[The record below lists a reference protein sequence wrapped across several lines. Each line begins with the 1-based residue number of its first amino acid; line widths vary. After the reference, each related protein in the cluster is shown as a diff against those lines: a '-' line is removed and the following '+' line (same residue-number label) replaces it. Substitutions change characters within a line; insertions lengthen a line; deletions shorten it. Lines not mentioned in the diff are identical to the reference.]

1 MSGSTQDKV
10 LLDDQSINVTYTGSW
25 RVGGTPDEEYAGT
38 VSSSTHDGDYF
49 EVEFSGWLIAVYG
62 TFDYSSD
69 WVQTSYSIDGGNAT
83 TVTSHSGTGDTYK
96 QLFWKSDNLVQGDHT
111 LKVTMEH
118 VNTGYEDGEGTIWF
132 DFFEIYGG
140 DNSTSSAT
148 GSSSEPTSQR
158 HRRHPN
164 VSAIIGGVVGGVL
177 LVCVSLILGVM
188 FARKRKARKQTKA
201 EACDSIDYMYP
212 ANAAEIVPFV
222 SSTSQS
228 SGPRKAQHASSDHG
242 PWPAASYPDTS
253 QTFDAP
259 STRNRHD
266 VYHGRKGGREVQLR
280 HNDGLEESTALPPV
294 DVVRHTDSGIRG
306 LELPPVYTAD

>member
-1 MSGSTQDKV
+1 MATSAI

-49 EVEFSGWLIAVYG
+49 EVEFSGAEQ

-69 WVQTSYSIDGGNAT
+69 WVRTSYSIDGGNAT

-96 QLFWKSDNLVQGDHT
+96 QLFWKSDDLVQGDHT

-148 GSSSEPTSQR
+148 GSSEPTSQR
-158 HRRHPN
+158 HRRHAN
-164 VSAIIGGVVGGVL
+164 VGAIIGGVVGVL
-177 LVCVSLILGVM
+177 
-188 FARKRKARKQTKA
+188 FARKRQARKRA
-201 EACDSIDYMYP
+201 EEETHNSIDYMYP
-212 ANAAEIVPFV
+212 SHAAEIVPFV
-222 SSTSQS
+222 SSSSQS
-228 SGPRKAQHASSDHG
+228 SGPRKAQHASSGHG
-242 PWPAASYPDTS
+242 SWPAASCSETS
-253 QTFDAP
+253 QTFDAGCPP

-266 VYHGRKGGREVQLR
+266 VYNNRKGGQEIQLR
-280 HNDGLEESTALPPV
+280 HNDGLEEPTALPPV